1 MAIVIAIVLGIAI
14 VIVVAIDLETN
25 LVLTFVPITS
35 PNMLMKNIIQT
46 WDMMMKSVITNI
58 RFDEICHLEMESKVT
73 FVSEGNFSRF

>member
-1 MAIVIAIVLGIAI
+1 MFIVLTGVIVIAIVVVMAIVIAIVRGIAI

-46 WDMMMKSVITNI
+46 
-58 RFDEICHLEMESKVT
+58 
-73 FVSEGNFSRF
+73 